1 MDDHRPHHPACPADG
16 LVPRLPATRLAA
28 RVAMRLLVLLPL
40 LGAALGVAAGEPAP
54 GSNPL
59 FRDRFTADPAPL
71 VVGDRLYLY
80 VGHDQARGEE
90 MFNMREWLVY
100 STTDMKQWT
109 AHGPVMK
116 FSDFKW
122 AKADAWASQAI
133 EKDGRFWFYTA
144 VEHDDT
150 HPGKAIGV
158 AVSDSPTG
166 PFVDA
171 RGSALVTNQMTP
183 KGEHSW
189 EDIDPTVFT
198 DDDGTTWIAW
208 GNRQC
213 YIARLKPNMIE
224 IDGEITEITPPHFE
238 EGPWL
243 HKRGDIYYLTY
254 ASLDRSDHTD
264 ERISYATAPSIQ
276 GPWTYRGELT
286 GSGKNS
292 FTIHPGIAEFKGQ
305 WYIFL
310 HNAALSIGDQEGAL
324 GRRAVT
330 VEYLQYNDDGT
341 LKPVVQTEEGVSVP
355 PPR

>member
-1 MDDHRPHHPACPADG
+1 MSAALFAPVAVKTART
-16 LVPRLPATRLAA
+16 PRTATLLLAA
-28 RVAMRLLVLLPL
+28 LLPL
-40 LGAALGVAAGEPAP
+40 LAVPALAAEPAANRAP

-59 FRDRFTADPAPL
+59 FRDKFTADPAPL
-71 VVGDRLYLY
+71 VVGDTLYLY
-80 VGHDQARGEE
+80 VGHDQAQRDE

-100 STTDMKQWT
+100 STTDMKRWT
-109 AHGPVMK
+109 DHGPIMK
-116 FSDFKW
+116 ATDFKW
-122 AKADAWASQAI
+122 AKADAWASQVT

-171 RGSALVTNQMTP
+171 KGSALVTNQMTP
-183 KGEHSW
+183 KGTHSW

-198 DDDGTTWIAW
+198 DDDGSTWIAW
-208 GNRQC
+208 GNRQA

-243 HKRGDIYYLTY
+243 HKRDGIYYLTY
-254 ASLDRSDHTD
+254 ASLDRSKHRD
-264 ERISYATAPSIQ
+264 EKVSYATAPSIQ

-286 GSGKNS
+286 GSGKYS
-292 FTIHPGIAEFKGQ
+292 FTIHPGIAQFRDQ
-305 WYIFL
+305 WYLFL
-310 HNAALSIGDQEGAL
+310 HNAALTVGDQNGSI

-330 VEYLQYNDDGT
+330 VEHLEYDADG
-341 LKPVVQTEEGVSVP
+341 LMKPVVQTDAGVSVP